1 MEHLELIT
9 ERLVMRP
16 WQPQDE
22 EPFFAI
28 NCEPAVYR
36 FLGPLTRDK
45 SGAMIERAN
54 ANFAAQGWGRWA
66 LEERESGSLIGHC
79 GFMPVPP
86 ELPVAPG
93 VEIGWR
99 LSERWQGKG
108 LAREAAEAALRH
120 GFDVLGFERVL
131 SYTTPANTASWGL
144 MERLGM
150 TFVGEFDH
158 PNIPKGHLLRR
169 HVLYELGRSAFR
181 IARSAQE

>member
-9 ERLVMRP
+9 QRLLMRP
-16 WQPQDE
+16 WQPRDK

-28 NCEPAVYR
+28 NCEPAVHQ

-45 SGAMIERAN
+45 SDAMIDRAN
-54 ANFAAQGWGRWA
+54 ANFAALGWGRWA
-66 LEERESGSLIGHC
+66 LEERESGYLIGHC
-79 GFMPVPP
+79 GFMPVLS

-120 GFDVLGFERVL
+120 GFDVRGFDRVL
-131 SYTTPANTASWGL
+131 SYTTPPNTASWGL

-150 TFVGEFDH
+150 TFVREFDH
-158 PNIPKGHLLRR
+158 PNLPEGHRLRR
-169 HVLYELGRSAFR
+169 HVLYELRRVTF
-181 IARSAQE
+181 